1 MIMINN
7 VVSII
12 GRPNVGKSTLFNRL
26 IGKNKAMV
34 SDFPGTTRDRNYA
47 ECFWAGKNFTL
58 VDTGGFDPY
67 PSNKLKALVKEQT
80 LMAIEESNVLV
91 FLLDGREGVT
101 PIDREI
107 SDLLRKS
114 NNKVIYVVNKID
126 SAKGEELVLAFYELG
141 VEKLFPVSSVHGL
154 GIGEVLDEIIK
165 SINPDQEKD
174 QEVESP
180 LIKIAVVGR
189 PNVGK
194 SSIVNYFIGEDR
206 VLVSEVPGTTVDSLD
221 IVLEIEGEKYL
232 FFDTAGIRKK
242 SKINTKLEKGS
253 ISFSIKSLKKCSVA
267 VLVIDASEGVTDQD
281 LKIAN
286 LIHREGKGF
295 ILIANKWDLV
305 QSALNN
311 ESQDFQA
318 SEELYL
324 QSVEETDGIRSK
336 KKYNNFIR
344 TRLGNI
350 DYANIIFTS
359 AKSGFGMKGTLPLI
373 LQTYGEIT
381 KRIPTFELNTH
392 LSSWVQKHHPP
403 MHHGR
408 EVKIKYAHQIRT
420 EPPCFQIF
428 TNQPQGIAQHYV
440 RYLEKK
446 IREEFGFKGVPL
458 RISFRK

>member
-1 MIMINN
+1 MANN
-7 VVSII
+7 IVSIV

-47 ECFWAGKNFTL
+47 DCSWAGKNFTL

-67 PSNKLKALVKEQT
+67 SLNKLKILVKEQT
-80 LMAIEESNVLV
+80 LMAIEESNILV
-91 FLLDGREGVT
+91 FLLDGREGIT
-101 PIDREI
+101 PVDREI

-114 NNKVIYVVNKID
+114 SKKVICVVNKID
-126 SAKGEELVLAFYELG
+126 STKGEYLVPAFYELG
-141 VEKLFPVSSVHGL
+141 VEKLFSVSSAHGL
-154 GIGEVLDEIIK
+154 GIGEVLDEIIE
-165 SINPDQEKD
+165 SINPDQGKE
-174 QEVESP
+174 QEAESP
-180 LIKIAVVGR
+180 LIKIAVVGK

-194 SSIVNYFIGEDR
+194 SSIVNYLVGEDR
-206 VLVSEVPGTTVDSLD
+206 VLVSEVPGTTIDALD
-221 IVLEIEGEKYL
+221 IVLEANGKKYL
-232 FFDTAGIRKK
+232 FIDTAGIRKR

-267 VLVIDASEGVTDQD
+267 ALVIDAGEGVTDQD

-286 LIHREGKGF
+286 LINREGKGF

-305 QSALNN
+305 PSSLNN
-311 ESQDFQA
+311 ESQDNRFSA
-318 SEELYL
+318 ELNFKPV
-324 QSVEETDGIRSK
+324 QKKDEIKSK
-336 KKYNNFIR
+336 KRYDTYIK

-359 AKSGFGMKGTLPLI
+359 AKSGFGMKGILPLI
-373 LQTYGEIT
+373 LQTYREIT

-392 LSSWVQKHHPP
+392 LSSWIQKHHPP
-403 MHHGR
+403 MHHGYDL
-408 EVKIKYAHQIRT
+408 KIKYAHQIGT
-420 EPPCFQIF
+420 EPPCIQIF
-428 TNQPQGIAQHYV
+428 TNQPQGIPQQYV

-458 RISFRK
+458 RISFKK